1 MMRLVTLSLGLTLGL
16 AAPLLSSPALA
27 QNRAVDACWG
37 AVTQE
42 ARGLLSATRVSQV
55 SLIVEERSDIEDQVT
70 GTARADGRPFSFR
83 CMYNHRSGAAFGV
96 SLSRDGGGFGQPG
109 FGPPPPPPPPLPPQR
124 NPRELAA
131 EACYNPVLAQARRQ
145 HPTASNFKIFLSDNR
160 FGQQG
165 PLEIRVNGQGELRQ
179 LDRRRERFSYYC
191 TYNARNGRVSDISVT
206 LGR

>member
-1 MMRLVTLSLGLTLGL
+1 MIRLATLSLGL
-16 AAPLLSSPALA
+16 AAALPLLSSPALA
-27 QNRAVDACWG
+27 QSRAVDACWG

-42 ARGLLSATRVSQV
+42 ARGLLSATRVAQV
-55 SLIVEERSDIEDQVT
+55 SLVVEERSDIEDQVT

-96 SLSRDGGGFGQPG
+96 SLSRDGGGFGGNFGQPG
-109 FGPPPPPPPPLPPQR
+109 FGPPPPPLPPQR

-191 TYNARNGRVSDISVT
+191 TYNARNGRVSDISVM
-206 LGR
+206 LSR

>member
-1 MMRLVTLSLGLTLGL
+1 MIRLATLSLGLTLGVTV
-16 AAPLLSSPALA
+16 ALLSSPAQA

-42 ARGLLSATRVSQV
+42 ARGLLSANRVSQV

-70 GTARADGRPFSFR
+70 GTGRADGRPFSFR
-83 CMYNHRSGAAFGV
+83 CLYNHRSGAAFGV
-96 SLSRDGGGFGQPG
+96 SLSRDGAGGNFGQPG
-109 FGPPPPPPPPLPPQR
+109 FGPPPPLPPQR

-206 LGR
+206 LSR

>member
-1 MMRLVTLSLGLTLGL
+1 MMRLAAISFGLF
-16 AAPLLSSPALA
+16 AALPLLSSPALA

-42 ARGLLSATRVSQV
+42 ARGLLNANRVSHT

-96 SLSRDGGGFGQPG
+96 SLSRDGAGGRPD
-109 FGPPPPPPPPLPPQR
+109 FGPPPPPPPPPMPPQR
-124 NPRELAA
+124 NPREAAA
-131 EACYNPVLAQARRQ
+131 EACYNPVLAYAQRQ

-206 LGR
+206 LSGR

>member
-1 MMRLVTLSLGLTLGL
+1 ML
-16 AAPLLSSPALA
+16 PLLSSPAQA
-27 QNRAVDACWG
+27 QNRAVEACWN

-42 ARGLLSATRVSQV
+42 ARGLLSATRVAQV
-55 SLIVEERSDIEDQVT
+55 SLIVDERSDIEDQVT

-96 SLSRDGGGFGQPG
+96 SLSRDGGGGPNPG
-109 FGPPPPPPPPLPPQR
+109 SFDNRPPPPPQR

-131 EACYNPVLAQARRQ
+131 QACYNPVLAQARRQ

-179 LDRRRERFSYYC
+179 LDRRRERFAYYC

>member
-1 MMRLVTLSLGLTLGL
+1 MAGCRRVRFGGFRMLRLATLSLGLM
-16 AAPLLSSPALA
+16 AALPLLSSSALA
-27 QNRAVDACWG
+27 QSRAVDACWG
-37 AVTQE
+37 AVTLE

-96 SLSRDGGGFGQPG
+96 SLSRDGGNFGGNFGQPG
-109 FGPPPPPPPPLPPQR
+109 FNPPPPPPQR

-131 EACYNPVLAQARRQ
+131 EACYNPVLAFAQRQ

-165 PLEIRVNGQGELRQ
+165 PLEIRVNGQGELRHRD
-179 LDRRRERFSYYC
+179 LAHE
-191 TYNARNGRVSDISVT
+191 ARDDDQ
-206 LGR
+206 